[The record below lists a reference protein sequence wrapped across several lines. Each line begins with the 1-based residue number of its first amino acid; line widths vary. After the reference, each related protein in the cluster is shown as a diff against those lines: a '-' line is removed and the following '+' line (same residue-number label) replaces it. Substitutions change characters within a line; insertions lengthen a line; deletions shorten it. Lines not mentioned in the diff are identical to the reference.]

1 MDCALDCASP
11 LICLHG
17 RGWVVA
23 GPDLLCSVYFL
34 KYGSRFLIFH
44 SGAPEGSSC
53 SSLSALATDRVMP
66 VDSISLNAGWNINF
80 PGVAA
85 MRGQDLFDW
94 STHEEDDIRFFSGTA
109 AYGRKIK
116 LDKKQLKGSRLVLGL
131 DSVCD
136 MAQVRVN
143 GISFPVMWK
152 APYMLDVTDA
162 LKAGENVIEVDV
174 TNLWPNRMI
183 GDEQLPD
190 DMEWSEPLNYGYA
203 PGNPVVG
210 RYLTSIPGWLRDGT
224 PRPSGRKTVGCFKF
238 FSKDSPLLTS

>member
-1 MDCALDCASP
+1 
-11 LICLHG
+11 
-17 RGWVVA
+17 
-23 GPDLLCSVYFL
+23 
-34 KYGSRFLIFH
+34 
-44 SGAPEGSSC
+44 
-53 SSLSALATDRVMP
+53 
-66 VDSISLNAGWNINF
+66 
-80 PGVAA
+80 

-94 STHEEDDIRFFSGTA
+94 STHEEDDVRFFSGTA

-116 LDKKQLKGSRLVLGL
+116 LDKKQLKRSRLVLGL

-143 GISFPVMWK
+143 DILFPVMWK